1 LAVNPQAQSRTL
13 SNRFPLWEAPHLCP
27 RIKPLALP
35 LFIATLVIVP
45 LFVLL
50 LRLLTPDWALWEHLW
65 RTALP
70 PMLWNTL
77 VLTVGVGI
85 GTTIIG
91 TGAAWLVTAYDFP
104 LRGFFDKAFLLPL
117 ALPAFI
123 MGFVFM
129 GIFDYAGPVQYFLRD
144 TFGSSRW
151 FPNIRSWWGVILV
164 MTLVLYPYVYI
175 LARAAFREQA
185 ASTFEAAQLMGY
197 GRTRAFFRLVLPLAR
212 PSIAAGAILAMFEAL
227 TDYGTVRFFSY
238 PTLSEGVVRI
248 WEGRMDRD
256 GAIQVAALMV
266 LIALGMMF
274 LERMLR
280 GQARFYQQ
288 GGARGRRLAR
298 VPMRGVAKWSAFSLS
313 AALLGAAFVLPVCQL
328 IVWAAAEFAK
338 PTVGMATPEIAATYI
353 GNSLTLAGVGAFTVM
368 LMALLVSH
376 GVRSAK
382 GGRLARI
389 ITRSVTLGYAMPGA
403 VVAVGVLVTLAPID
417 HAINDTMQQLFGQGT
432 GLLFT
437 GTMTGLIYA
446 YLVRFMAVGFNSV
459 DSSLEKVTPTM
470 EDAARMLGASPRRVL
485 WRVHMPLVSAGLAAG
500 AILVFVDIMKELPA
514 TLMMRPFGMDTLALW
529 VYFLAAEA
537 FWQAAAVPSLVI
549 LIVGLIPVLI
559 LMRVGRTVSDSVSA

>member
-1 LAVNPQAQSRTL
+1 MAANNPRVYLQTALENLPAFEMPHSRMRPLTLPLLIAALIILPLAVL
-13 SNRFPLWEAPHLCP
+13 
-27 RIKPLALP
+27 LA
-35 LFIATLVIVP
+35 
-45 LFVLL
+45 
-50 LRLLTPDWALWEHLW
+50 RLLTPDWALWEHLW
-65 RTALP
+65 QTALP
-70 PMLWNTL
+70 PMLWNTV
-77 VLTVGVGI
+77 VLTAGVGI

-104 LRGFFDKAFLLPL
+104 ARGFFDKAFLLPL

-197 GRTRAFFRLVLPLAR
+197 GRTRTFFRLVLPLAR

-256 GAIQVAALMV
+256 GAIQLAALMV
-266 LIALGMMF
+266 IIALALIF
-274 LERMLR
+274 LERALR

-288 GGARGRRLAR
+288 GARGRRLPR
-298 VPMRGVAKWSAFSLS
+298 VPMTGATRWGAFAVC
-313 AALLGAAFVLPVCQL
+313 AALIGAAFALPVYQL
-328 IVWAAAEFAK
+328 VLWAAAEIAN
-338 PTVGMATPEIAATYI
+338 PTVGMATPQIAMGYI
-353 GNSLTLAGVGAFTVM
+353 GNSLTLAGVGAAVVI
-368 LMALLVSH
+368 ALGVLVSH

-382 GGRLARI
+382 GGRAARLV
-389 ITRSVTLGYAMPGA
+389 TRLITLGYAMPGA
-403 VVAVGVLVTLAPID
+403 VIAVGVLTTLAPID
-417 HAINDTMQQLFGQGT
+417 HAINDATQQAFGQGT

-437 GTMTGLIYA
+437 GTITGLIYA
-446 YLVRFMAVGFNSV
+446 YLVRFMAVGFSSV
-459 DSSLEKVTPTM
+459 DSSFEKVTPSM
-470 EDAARMLGASPRRVL
+470 EDAARMLGAKPRRVL
-485 WRVHMPLVSAGLAAG
+485 MRVHVPLVSTGMAAG

-559 LMRVGRTVSDSVSA
+559 LMRVGSARES